1 MIMSNPCLNISAII
15 SVFVLFSLFSPVFS
29 SNDFREENESSMPA
43 GDKLNDMEIINA
55 HLRKI
60 NKPFLLSHLSPD
72 GDIIDCV
79 FFHLQPAF
87 DIPELREKMSLVNLK
102 YLILARIRVMLN
114 VYIYIYLERRFYI
127 LLYICIL

>member
-60 NKPFLLSHLSPD
+60 NKPFLLSHL
-72 GDIIDCV
+72 
-79 FFHLQPAF
+79 
-87 DIPELREKMSLVNLK
+87 
-102 YLILARIRVMLN
+102 RVQM
-114 VYIYIYLERRFYI
+114 VI
-127 LLYICIL
+127 